1 MTNSVPYKYCR
12 CKEERKGGRS
22 CTGVKFRS
30 LPEAFGVVGLG
41 CSTSLLNTKA
51 TTASLAPQFLF
62 SCDGGRPPGLGS
74 PINPIIT
81 SGDEGRGRTGRG
93 EMRWDDAI
101 VFLASTVRGKPPYVQ
116 Q

>member
-1 MTNSVPYKYCR
+1 M
-12 CKEERKGGRS
+12 
-22 CTGVKFRS
+22 KFRS
-30 LPEAFGVVGLG
+30 LPEAFGEVGLG
-41 CSTSLLNTKA
+41 LLGCCTSLLNTKA

-93 EMRWDDAI
+93 EMRRDDAI
-101 VFLASTVRGKPPYVQ
+101 VFLASTVGGKPPYVRTAVD
-116 Q
+116 